1 MKKVT
6 VLMVVALMLSG
17 GSVYSQNA
25 VGSMF
30 GTLTTAKA
38 MGQGSGDF
46 GFGIGLA
53 DDATSF
59 IGSFA
64 YGLSEYS
71 DGRIKIGLSD
81 SDWDGD
87 TKIVFGV
94 DYKWQFWSYGPE
106 TTHPFDFSV
115 GAFLEYA
122 DYSAIS
128 VLQLGGQLLA
138 SYPIALNNGR
148 SITPYGR
155 FNARMESLSWDLPIQ
170 VSGDDSESNLEV
182 GFNAGVKWEMTSSV
196 DLYGEFQLDG
206 NDGLFLGIDFNVM

>member
-6 VLMVVALMLSG
+6 ILMVAALLLIG
-17 GSVYSQNA
+17 GSSYSEDA
-25 VGSMF
+25 VGSAL
-30 GTLTTAKA
+30 GTLTTARA
-38 MGQGSGDF
+38 MGQGAGDF

-53 DDATSF
+53 DGTF
-59 IGSFA
+59 FVGSFA

-71 DGRIKIGLSD
+71 DGRIRIGLSD
-81 SDWDGD
+81 SDYDND

-94 DYKWQFWSYGPE
+94 DYKWQFWSFGPE
-106 TTHPFDFSV
+106 TTHPFDFAV
-115 GAFLEYA
+115 GAFLEYV

-148 SITPYGR
+148 SITTYGR
-155 FNARMESLSWDLPIQ
+155 FNARMESVSLDLPPM
-170 VSGDDSESNLEV
+170 VSGDDSESSLQV
-182 GFNAGVKWEMTSSV
+182 GLNAGVKWEMTAAV